1 MERGSSKS
9 EIHYHIRWSDSS
21 IDWMA
26 FATKEEAT
34 SAAGEMRKP
43 NETYVIIG
51 CDDDCERCKLF
62 ESEAM
67 SRLKVKRR

>member
-1 MERGSSKS
+1 
-9 EIHYHIRWSDSS
+9 
-21 IDWMA
+21 MA